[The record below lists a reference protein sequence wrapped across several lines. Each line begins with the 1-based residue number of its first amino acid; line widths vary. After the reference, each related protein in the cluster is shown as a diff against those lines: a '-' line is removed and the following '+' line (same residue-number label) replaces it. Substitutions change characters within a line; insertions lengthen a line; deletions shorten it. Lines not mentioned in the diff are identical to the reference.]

1 MTVKFYLTK
10 KPRWA
15 ELWDAIRVWIEK
27 GSRFKGKEI
36 LPRSFD
42 EAARCSAPYE
52 EGGDS
57 VKIDKYDDEV
67 TITYSRRAEGRMW
80 TTRMFMKRSLK
91 SVYCEIAVT
100 CEDTSIA
107 VVAPRIA
114 DILYRK
120 FGGLNKK
127 IVADSPRIASSISQN
142 EFKQIMEDGVDE
154 IKSDNAKTRKKLLD
168 KIKVPRPE
176 LTQEMVANDFGVSR
190 KTVNK
195 WEANQTIDG
204 PDNKSNKFGYYKAL
218 RTNPDLRGAYDQLVQ
233 IVKVF
238 NREAQKA
245 KNAGRRSITF
255 VAFNEAY
262 HSRMAKKTQ

>member
-1 MTVKFYLTK
+1 MKIKFYLSK
-10 KPRWA
+10 KTAWA
-15 ELWDAIRVWIEK
+15 ELWDSIRVWIEK

-42 EAARCSAPYE
+42 DAARCSAPYK

-91 SVYCEIAVT
+91 SVYCEISVS
-100 CEDTSIA
+100 CEDQS
-107 VVAPRIA
+107 VVVNAPRIA
-114 DILYRK
+114 DTLYGK

-127 IVADSPRIASSISQN
+127 VVSEQPRVAVLGLSDDIKKAIAA
-142 EFKQIMEDGVDE
+142 GVDE
-154 IKSDNAKTRKKLLD
+154 IKSDNAKSRKKLED
-168 KIKVPRPE
+168 KVKTPRPE

-204 PDNKSNKFGYYKAL
+204 SDNKSNKFGYYKAL

-238 NREAQKA
+238 NQEAQKA
-245 KNAGRRSITF
+245 KKAGRRSITF

-262 HSRMAKKTQ
+262 HSRMAKKAQ